1 MARQKRA
8 INSVFHRQRV
18 LNLVRFQSLFF
29 HLNLLLLMRHCHIFI
44 GFETA
49 LEIPPTN
56 ITIKCVESFDD
67 RKEVVGTSDSHP
79 LIGSNRID
87 VVSKEADN
95 EMSEPEPWQ
104 TPKNIFTH
112 GRHSKLRRRIIFAE
126 FRTKVLDES
135 FDEIEEENRQQSF
148 PYNAIETNDVHQ
160 QRRKEPRQIRKT
172 ASEKIQNDVRKFVV
186 PNRRCSTVFS
196 MDDYFTAA
204 ESSSSSPSLNN
215 SLSLSLSSESNDD
228 DVSNMSNATA
238 IFIADG
244 KQKRPQRHVDAIK
257 TALSFCPPSNEEGE
271 SLKPT
276 MAGTAKKT
284 QIPAHFGKQQIAAKS
299 VSTNNETTKMFPN
312 STYLISSHAN
322 TGEVTGILPST
333 ETPNT
338 LLITE
343 NGKENGFRVALSPS
357 KVARQNSFA
366 DRPPPHKTQFAT
378 PKIVTKHC
386 HRIHF
391 LVVCKVAL
399 KMFLKNRNTFRRVL
413 SPVWLLNTKAS
424 LHEMVF

>member
-1 MARQKRA
+1 M
-8 INSVFHRQRV
+8 
-18 LNLVRFQSLFF
+18 
-29 HLNLLLLMRHCHIFI
+29 
-44 GFETA
+44 
-49 LEIPPTN
+49 
-56 ITIKCVESFDD
+56 
-67 RKEVVGTSDSHP
+67 
-79 LIGSNRID
+79 
-87 VVSKEADN
+87 VSKEADN

-244 KQKRPQRHVDAIK
+244 KQKRPQKHVDAIG

-271 SLKPT
+271 SLKPA

-284 QIPAHFGKQQIAAKS
+284 QIHAHFGKQQIAAKS

-312 STYLISSHAN
+312 STYLISPHAN
-322 TGEVTGILPST
+322 TGKVTGILPST

-357 KVARQNSFA
+357 KVARQNSFTG
-366 DRPPPHKTQFAT
+366 RPPPHENS
-378 PKIVTKHC
+378 I
-386 HRIHF
+386 
-391 LVVCKVAL
+391 
-399 KMFLKNRNTFRRVL
+399 RNTKNSDKALPSYPLSRRLQGGSENVSQKPQHISTGVVARLVAEYESQPARNGVL
-413 SPVWLLNTKAS
+413 AS
-424 LHEMVF
+424 AKTREGSDRRKLIEEPREYLKSNNGTNNQILFDRQTMAEIENASAANNAFTWPPNLRINLRPAAAV